1 MARFDYLNE
10 LGDKARAAS
19 PLAGRGP
26 LIRRL
31 LVALAVLVVGW
42 TLFAGSTTYIG
53 PYEAGVRQSRYG
65 GGIAPYPWMGPVL
78 APTPPGVTFHRFPT
92 VTQTLNLISSATEG
106 SEDLPDTRTVPS
118 LEVDSSDGSKIR
130 IDATIMYRI
139 TDPVLVMTRVGPGQ
153 LYEDNAVIPK
163 AMESL
168 KEALGRLDAEDFYS
182 ETLRVKAT
190 EQARLSLNEGLKE
203 YGLHA
208 DFVLIRQYYYLEA
221 YQGQIEERKVQDQLV
236 FTNQSMGEAAREEAA
251 RQKQDA
257 EGEAA
262 VAVEAQRGKAEVAK
276 IRAEADLYSRRK
288 RSEGD
293 LLVALAN
300 ARGTE
305 LENDA
310 YKVGAGADNLVGL
323 EMAEVLDGIDVIFVQ
338 GGPGGTNVLDLNQT
352 LRMFDVGGN

>member
-1 MARFDYLNE
+1 MARFDYLNQ
-10 LGDKARAAS
+10 LGEQAGARF
-19 PLAGRGP
+19 AGRGR
-26 LIRRL
+26 LLRRL
-31 LVALAVLVVGW
+31 ALFGFVGVVFW
-42 TLFAGSTTYIG
+42 VLFAGSTTYIG

-78 APTPPGVTFHRFPT
+78 APTLPGVTFHRFPT
-92 VTQTLNLISSATEG
+92 VTQTLTMNSSGAE
-106 SEDLPDTRTVPS
+106 SMAESADSRTVPS
-118 LEVDSSDGSKIR
+118 LEIDSSDGSKIR

-139 TDPVLVMTRVGPGQ
+139 VDPVLVMTRVGPGR
-153 LYEDNAVIPK
+153 LFEDNAVIPK

-168 KEALGRLDAEDFYS
+168 KESLGRLKAEDFYS

-190 EQARLSLNEGLKE
+190 DRARTSLNEGLRE
-203 YGLHA
+203 YGLHV
-208 DFVLIRQYYYLEA
+208 DFVLIRQYYYLPD
-221 YQGQIEERKVQDQLV
+221 YQSQIEERKVQDQLV

-251 RQKQDA
+251 RQKLDA
-257 EGEAA
+257 EGEAV
-262 VAVEAQRGKAEVAK
+262 VAVEQQRGLAEVAK

-300 ARGTE
+300 AKGTE

-310 YKVGAGADNLVGL
+310 YRAGAGADNLVGL

-338 GGPGGTNVLDLNQT
+338 GGAGGTNVLDLNQT
-352 LRMFDVGGN
+352 LNMFDVGGR